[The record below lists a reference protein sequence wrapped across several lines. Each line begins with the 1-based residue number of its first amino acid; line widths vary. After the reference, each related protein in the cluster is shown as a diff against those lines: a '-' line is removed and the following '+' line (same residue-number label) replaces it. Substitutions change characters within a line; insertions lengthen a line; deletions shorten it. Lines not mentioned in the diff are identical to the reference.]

1 MAIYVQP
8 KNYGAHQF
16 YIDGLLL
23 PITPSDIKTR
33 IDGNNE
39 EIELANG
46 QFYTAIKLPKL
57 AVIEFGFILPIS
69 QANTPFA
76 VYEEEFNPPAFYIAK
91 LESLLIKKKPFPF
104 VVIEYYGIR
113 FKSIN
118 IKCTLDN
125 YEVIQD
131 AEKYGEDTYVSVK
144 LSRYEEHRS
153 KKVNLVVDNGQVKAE
168 VKKDNKK
175 KEIPK
180 THKVVYGD
188 TLSKIALKYY
198 GDSKKYKEIAKKNK
212 LADPNKLSI
221 GQVLQ
226 LV

>member
-8 KNYGAHQF
+8 ETYGEHQF
-16 YIDGLLL
+16 YIDGVLL
-23 PITPSDIKTR
+23 PIAPSDIKTR

-46 QFYTAIKLPKL
+46 KFYTAIKLPKL

-76 VYEEEFNPPAFYIAK
+76 NYENGFNPPATYIAK
-91 LESLLIKKKPFPF
+91 LESLMVKKKPFQF

-118 IKCTLDN
+118 IKCTLTN

-144 LSRYEEHRS
+144 LSRYEAHQS
-153 KKVNLVVDNGQVKAE
+153 KKVNLVIDNGQVKAE
-168 VKKDNKK
+168 VKKGDKK
-175 KEIPK
+175 KEVPK

>member
-91 LESLLIKKKPFPF
+91 LESLMIKKKPFQF

-131 AEKYGEDTYVSVK
+131 AEK
-144 LSRYEEHRS
+144 YEEHRS